1 MSRLLR
7 LMVALAMLAALT
19 ACTPFG
25 GSTMT
30 IYALMS
36 NSAGVFVGNDVGILG
51 VTVGHITAIEPQGTN
66 VKITMEIDKDQPV
79 PADAG
84 AVVVTR
90 SVATDRYIELTPVY
104 HQGPKMA
111 PNTTIDEAHTR
122 TPVEFDEVLK
132 ALSDFA
138 VGIGGSQASRNA
150 VKRFVDTGADVLG
163 GKGPLLN
170 STVTSLSQAVNGVYG
185 ARGDITSTLVSL
197 DKLTRTLATNQGTVR
212 EFIRQVT
219 AASELLAAERTNFR
233 DSLRAISTAVETMSG
248 FVHTNKNQIVSSLR
262 NTADVMKIV
271 LARRQQLEEILRE
284 MPLGLDN
291 LHNTLADGKIRVR
304 LSPLVLLP
312 LGSLLTQVCDAL
324 PLDLCDTIAGS
335 DPAGITSLLDQLLG
349 GQP

>member
-25 GSTMT
+25 GGTMT

-84 AVVVTR
+84 AVVVAR

-197 DKLTRTLATNQGTVR
+197 DKLTGTLATNQGTVR

-233 DSLRAISTAVETMSG
+233 DSLRAISTAVETMSE

-291 LHNTLADGKIRVR
+291 LHNTLADGNIRVR

-312 LGSLLTQVCDAL
+312 LGSVLTQVCDAL

>member
-7 LMVALAMLAALT
+7 LMVALAMLAGLT

-25 GSTMT
+25 GGTMT

-84 AVVVTR
+84 AVVVAR

-197 DKLTRTLATNQGTVR
+197 DKLTGTLATNQGTVR

-233 DSLRAISTAVETMSG
+233 DSLRAISTAVETMSE

-284 MPLGLDN
+284 MPLGLDS

-312 LGSLLTQVCDAL
+312 LGSVLTQVCDAL

-349 GQP
+349 GQT